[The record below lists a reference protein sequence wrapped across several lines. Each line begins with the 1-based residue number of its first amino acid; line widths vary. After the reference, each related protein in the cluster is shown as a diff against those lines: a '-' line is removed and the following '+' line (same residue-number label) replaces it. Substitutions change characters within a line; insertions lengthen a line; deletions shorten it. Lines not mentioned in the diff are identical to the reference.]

1 MLIKNIIVFMPRF
14 LGDCINCTPAISL
27 IKRHYPNTQIHLVLS
42 RTNASLFVD
51 DKETELIIDDRKIDR
66 KKGALRLIKQ
76 LRSLNNSACVL
87 MTNTFFDALITLLSG
102 VSIRVGYN
110 KEGRG
115 GLLTH
120 SLKFD
125 RNRHYINRYA
135 YLANSLC
142 GNQYKQLPE
151 VSIKHDKTKSSLKEA
166 ITFNI
171 GLCIL
176 SDAKLSRHYPVKS
189 AVSLI
194 HLLQKNLNESIAV
207 FMVGSSAESTTAEKV
222 VSQCNKL
229 YGLTNVRS
237 LAGKTTVTELVNDIA
252 CFDMLISVDS
262 GPLHV
267 AAATKTPA
275 VALHS
280 KGTSPFSLVCPKST
294 VVEVVNSRGSYIHD
308 NDQVLD
314 LMPEDIVDSVKALMR
329 KLSN

>member
-1 MLIKNIIVFMPRF
+1 MLIKNIVVFMPRF

-27 IKRHYPNTQIHLVLS
+27 IKRHYPSSQIHLVLS
-42 RTNASLFVD
+42 RVNASLFVD
-51 DKETELIIDDRKIDR
+51 DKEMELIIDDRKVDR
-66 KKGALRLIKQ
+66 KKGTLQLIKQ
-76 LRSLNNSACVL
+76 LRSLNDSACVL
-87 MTNTFFDALITLLSG
+87 MTNTFFDALITRLSG
-102 VSIRVGYN
+102 ISIRVGYN

-151 VSIKHDKTKSSLKEA
+151 VSIKYDKTKSSLNDA

-176 SDAKLSRHYPVKS
+176 SDAKLSRHYPVKNT
-189 AVSLI
+189 VSLI
-194 HLLQKNLNESIAV
+194 HLLQKSLNENIAI
-207 FMVGSSAESTTAEKV
+207 FMIGSLAESATAEKV
-222 VSQCNKL
+222 VSQCGL
-229 YGLTNVRS
+229 HGLTNVQS

-267 AAATKTPA
+267 AAATKTPI
-275 VALHS
+275 VVLHS

-294 VVEVVNSRGSYIHD
+294 VVEVVNSRGRYIHD
-308 NDQVLD
+308 DDQVLD
-314 LMPEDIVDSVKALMR
+314 LMPEDIVKSVKTLIS
-329 KLSN
+329 KLLH